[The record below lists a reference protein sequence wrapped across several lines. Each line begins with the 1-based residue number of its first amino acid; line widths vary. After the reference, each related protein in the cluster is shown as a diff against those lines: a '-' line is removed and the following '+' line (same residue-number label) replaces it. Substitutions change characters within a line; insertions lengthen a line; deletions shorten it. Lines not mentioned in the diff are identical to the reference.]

1 MSFLARARYV
11 ASAHDVPEFP
21 ADTGHEVAFAGRS
34 NAGKSS
40 AINVLARQTRLAF
53 TSKTPGRTQLIN
65 FFALGEARF
74 LVDLPGYGFAK
85 VPASERA
92 HWDRLI
98 GTYLLHRDA
107 LRGLVVLMDVRH
119 PMTPLDVQLL
129 DWFAPTGKPVHVL
142 LTKADKL
149 SRQQQQAQ
157 LASVRASFAGRVA
170 TTAQLFSSLARQGLD
185 EAEAVLAG
193 WLDWP
198 LPEPEKERPPAQT
211 GPRRGSSLS

>member
-1 MSFLARARYV
+1 MSFLAQARYV

-21 ADTGHEVAFAGRS
+21 PDSGREVAFAGRS

-65 FFALGEARF
+65 FFALGDARF

-85 VPASERA
+85 VPERERS

-98 GTYLLHRDA
+98 GTYLLHRAA
-107 LRGLVVLMDVRH
+107 LCGLVVLMDIRH

-129 DWFAPTGKPVHVL
+129 DWFSPTGKPVHVL

-149 SRQQQQAQ
+149 SRQQQLQQ
-157 LASVRASFAGRVA
+157 LASVRASLAGRAAASV
-170 TTAQLFSSLARQGLD
+170 QLFSSLKRSGLD
-185 EAEAVLAG
+185 EAETMLAR
-193 WLDWP
+193 WLGI
-198 LPEPEKERPPAQT
+198 ETVRKEKPPMQGDAH
-211 GPRRGSSLS
+211 RGSSLS